1 MQLRG
6 SWNRTPGQSLSWVV
20 LLIGQIKINTMR
32 TRTLIKSFSDFILT
46 LYYRRFLIM
55 EMARRDIAQNQIG
68 SFLGFFWTFINP
80 LVLICIFWLV
90 FSVGFKTPSVIG
102 IPFVVWLTTGLIIWN
117 AFAETLNGATQAIK
131 SNPHLVK
138 KALFPLSI
146 LPVVRLVA
154 AVIVHMVFLLI
165 LMALILVYRMPS
177 SIYWLQALYYLAAMM
192 VFVLGLSWIT
202 ASLFVFVRD
211 MAQVINVLLQFG
223 FWSTPI
229 FWNMD
234 AMDFPAGI
242 KSLLRLNPM
251 YYVVQGYRDSFLNFV
266 PFWRH
271 SELTIYFWSVTAAAF
286 ILGALIFQRLRPS
299 FADVL

>member
-1 MQLRG
+1 
-6 SWNRTPGQSLSWVV
+6 
-20 LLIGQIKINTMR
+20 MR